1 MKKNVPAATHATSH
15 APLLVGMG
23 EILWDLLP
31 GGRQLGGAPTN
42 VAWHASQLGMRATVV
57 SAVGDDAA
65 GRELVVRLDA
75 MGIDRSHVGVDFDH
89 ATGTAGVVLD
99 TEGKST
105 FTITEGVAWDH
116 LALHAGLLHLS
127 VEADAVCVGTL
138 AQRNETSR
146 RTVQA
151 FFNAT
156 RPGCLRVYDV
166 NLRQRFYNPTIVGR
180 TIACCHVVKLNEEE
194 WPVVARMLD
203 LPEDPRPGAM
213 ALRKRHDLHVVA
225 ITRGAAGSLLCDE
238 RGLQEHAG
246 VPCRVV
252 DTVGAGDVFT
262 ATLTAGLVRSMPLE
276 RIHDLASR
284 AAAHVCS
291 QAGAT
296 PTLPD
301 AITAP
306 FRANAPAIANQW
318 GKPQR
323 LESARHR

>member
-1 MKKNVPAATHATSH
+1 MKRPASSNHPGPPRH
-15 APLLVGMG
+15 APLLVGIG

-42 VAWHASQLGMRATVV
+42 VAWHAARLGMHATVV
-57 SAVGDDAA
+57 SAVGDDEA
-65 GRELVVRLDA
+65 GRELVMRLDA

-89 ATGTAGVVLD
+89 PTGTAGVVLD
-99 TEGKST
+99 AEGKST

-116 LALHAGLLHLS
+116 IALHAGLLHLS

-146 RTVQA
+146 RTIQA

-166 NLRQRFYNPTIVGR
+166 NLRQHFFNTTIVGR
-180 TIACCHVVKLNEEE
+180 TIACCHVVKLNDEE

-203 LPEDPRPGAM
+203 LPGDPRSGAM
-213 ALRKRHDLHVVA
+213 ALRRRHHLHVVA

-238 RGLQEHAG
+238 HGLHDHPG
-246 VPCRVV
+246 VPSRVV
-252 DTVGAGDVFT
+252 DTVGAGDAFT
-262 ATLTAGLVRSMPLE
+262 ATLTAGLVRAMPLG
-276 RIHDLASR
+276 RIHELASQ

-301 AITAP
+301 HLTAA
-306 FRANAPAIANQW
+306 FHADGPARPNQW
-318 GKPQR
+318 GGPER
-323 LESARHR
+323 